1 MQLREEIH
9 LLQEKL
15 LANKEAE
22 KPETPAIHTQ
32 HEEVD
37 ESAIEKAVK
46 THIEENERL
55 ADRNR
60 ELEERL
66 SQLLGEY
73 AVMKQDSELIKSK
86 ARQLLIDKDAE
97 IEKIKKQKGVKF
109 EEVKK
114 DENVRTGKDTGSMGD
129 SGASHFQEQPTEMQ
143 SKVKPMPVSAD
154 QMMSP
159 GLHLS

>member
-1 MQLREEIH
+1 
-9 LLQEKL
+9 
-15 LANKEAE
+15 
-22 KPETPAIHTQ
+22 
-32 HEEVD
+32 
-37 ESAIEKAVK
+37 
-46 THIEENERL
+46 
-55 ADRNR
+55 
-60 ELEERL
+60 
-66 SQLLGEY
+66 
-73 AVMKQDSELIKSK
+73 MKQDSELIKSK